1 MFSMTRN
8 LEPGQGLARKLTLAI
23 ATIVLLAC
31 VGISPAKAWYDTR
44 GYWHPDQYAY
54 YDDQYRA
61 RRAAEQHYWCERH
74 PSACGYA
81 PRYRYYEPRYR
92 YYQPGYGYYQPG
104 YGYYERGYWRD
115 NDYRR

>member
-1 MFSMTRN
+1 MFSRTRD
-8 LEPGQGLARKLTLAI
+8 LEPDQGLARKLTLVV

-31 VGISPAKAWYDTR
+31 VGISPAKAWYDAR

-54 YDDQYRA
+54 YGDQYRA
-61 RRAAEQHYWCERH
+61 HRATENYYWCERH

-81 PRYRYYEPRYR
+81 PRYRYEQRGYYEPRS
-92 YYQPGYGYYQPG
+92 YYQPRYGYY
-104 YGYYERGYWRD
+104 YDRGYRWD